1 MARAGVTFNLKKK
14 QISIKVN
21 KDIETK
27 EVISKLKKKFPEIKE
42 LYKVGYNIGYKYP
55 KVDSLVAQRYNKKT
69 SEMTEEEYSAILNEF
84 KRIVDA
90 KNKVGA

>member
-1 MARAGVTFNLKKK
+1 MFFDKGFAKIFQKKRLSALFVVAKYSIPRLFEKHTVYIFLK
-14 QISIKVN
+14 IR
-21 KDIETK
+21 
-27 EVISKLKKKFPEIKE
+27 
-42 LYKVGYNIGYKYP
+42 YNIGYKYP

-69 SEMTEEEYSAILNEF
+69 SEMTEEEYNTILNEF